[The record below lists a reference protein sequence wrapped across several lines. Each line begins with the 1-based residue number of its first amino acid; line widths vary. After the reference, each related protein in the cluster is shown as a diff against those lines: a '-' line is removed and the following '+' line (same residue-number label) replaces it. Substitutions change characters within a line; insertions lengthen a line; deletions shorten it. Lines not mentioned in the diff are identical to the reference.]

1 MKAEETFLYPDPPFY
16 EKLMAGD
23 CFPEEALA
31 KLGTDLSTVKAT
43 CTVLFNMLALKFT
56 SHGTERIQ
64 ATEVHLMCGRILPLL
79 HTEAISMISPTNQGS
94 SKSGRRNSGRDSRR
108 SDTIRL
114 SIRESA
120 RLQRIAR
127 ESNDEG
133 EQVDEEIQE
142 HF

>member
-1 MKAEETFLYPDPPFY
+1 
-16 EKLMAGD
+16 
-23 CFPEEALA
+23 
-31 KLGTDLSTVKAT
+31 
-43 CTVLFNMLALKFT
+43 
-56 SHGTERIQ
+56 
-64 ATEVHLMCGRILPLL
+64 
-79 HTEAISMISPTNQGS
+79 MISPTNQGS

-133 EQVDEEIQE
+133 EQVDEE
-142 HF
+142 